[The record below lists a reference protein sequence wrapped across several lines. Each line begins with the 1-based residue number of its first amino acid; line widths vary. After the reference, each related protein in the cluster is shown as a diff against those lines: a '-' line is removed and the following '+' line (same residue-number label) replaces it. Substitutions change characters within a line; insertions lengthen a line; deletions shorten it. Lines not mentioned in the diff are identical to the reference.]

1 MTIPFLH
8 FQGVATTLP
17 QVAVSREKSEMPSQG
32 IFYDEW

>member
-17 QVAVSREKSEMPSQG
+17 QVAVRSKKSEMPSQG